1 MAKSKR
7 SDSEPVLDVRDAP
20 SLQNWR
26 PLAEES
32 AAAMRTEAWVD
43 CGWGRLI
50 FAHTFR
56 ETDELLEC
64 LRGEEP
70 ERRDLAFYLRDPH
83 VLLSLAP
90 HELFLDP
97 SHTYRLDLKH
107 LGEPQAPPPFE
118 VRRIERADDAVAV
131 RDIYLKRR
139 MVPVEPDF
147 LLAHRDDAAL
157 IHLVAYH
164 VDSGS
169 VLGTVTGVDH
179 VEVFHDPENGSSLWC
194 LAVDPQASFPG
205 VGRALVEALARHFAA
220 RGRACMDLSVMHDN
234 RQAIALYEELGFQRV
249 PAFCVKHKNTFN
261 QPLYMGA
268 GDVEGLN
275 PYARILVEEA
285 HRRGIAADVLDAENG
300 YFRLRSGGRS
310 IVCRESLTELTSAI
324 AMSRCDDKR
333 VTSRLLA
340 DAGLDVP
347 AQVLARDP
355 EADAE
360 FLARHGRVV
369 VKPRRGEQGRGIRVD
384 LRTPDELQAAVEHAR
399 TFCED
404 VLIEELVEGQDLRV
418 IVIGLRVVAAA
429 VRRPAEV
436 VGTGR
441 HSVQRL
447 IEKQSR
453 RRATATGGESRI
465 PLDEETALCVG
476 AAGWGY
482 DDVLP
487 EGAVLRVRRTANLH
501 TGGTIHDVTEQLHPT
516 LREASE
522 LAARTLDIPVT
533 GLDLMVPDVEGG
545 AYHIVEANE
554 RPGLANHEPQPTAE
568 AFVDLLFPESR
579 VFRSEIRR

>member
-1 MAKSKR
+1 MR
-7 SDSEPVLDVRDAP
+7 DEP
-20 SLQNWR
+20 
-26 PLAEES
+26 
-32 AAAMRTEAWVD
+32 AAAVCGRTWVD

-50 FAHTFR
+50 FGHTFR
-56 ETDELLEC
+56 ESEELLEC
-64 LRGEEP
+64 LRAEQPG
-70 ERRDLAFYLRDPH
+70 RRDLAFYLRDPH

-97 SHTYRLDLKH
+97 SHTYRLDLQRLAH
-107 LGEPQAPPPFE
+107 ARAPQPFE
-118 VRRIERADDAVAV
+118 VRRIESEADAVAV

-139 MVPVEPDF
+139 MVPVEPEF
-147 LLAHRDDAAL
+147 LWEHRADPAL
-157 IHLVAYH
+157 IHLIADH
-164 VDSGS
+164 AESGT

-179 VEVFHDPENGSSLWC
+179 VEVFDDPENGSSLWC

-205 VGRALVEALARHFAA
+205 VGRALVEALARLFAE
-220 RGRACMDLSVMHDN
+220 RGRVCMDLSVMHDN

-249 PAFCVKHKNTFN
+249 PAFCVKHKNSFN
-261 QPLYMGA
+261 ESLYMGSE
-268 GDVEGLN
+268 DVAGLN

-285 HRRGIAADVLDAENG
+285 RRRGISADLLDAENG

-310 IVCRESLTELTSAI
+310 IVCRESLTELTSAV

-333 VTSRLLA
+333 VTARLLA
-340 DAGLDVP
+340 GAGLRVP
-347 AQVLARDP
+347 AQVLAHDTD
-355 EADAE
+355 EDAR
-360 FLARHGRVV
+360 FLERHGRVV

-384 LRTPDELQAAVEHAR
+384 LRTRAELERAVEHAR
-399 TFCED
+399 GFCED

-418 IVIGLRVVAAA
+418 IVIGLRVMAAA

-436 VGTGR
+436 LGTGR
-441 HSVQRL
+441 HSVRRL

-465 PLDEETALCVG
+465 PLDDETELCVR
-476 AAGWGY
+476 AAGWTM

-487 EGAVLRVRRTANLH
+487 EGEVLRVRRTANLH
-501 TGGTIHDVTEQLHPT
+501 TGGTIHDVTERLHPT
-516 LREASE
+516 LRAACE

-533 GLDLMVPDVEGG
+533 GLDLMVPDVEGET
-545 AYHIVEANE
+545 YRIIEANE

-579 VFRSEIRR
+579 VLRAPTPSEERP